1 MEGPNV
7 LQLWNPGMVAVIAN
21 ANGFRSAALA
31 THWTTAQIRGD
42 NFLIQPVSPK
52 RLTLPVRVWLAMR
65 QSALFEILTSR
76 LVLDI
81 SPEIPGVHRFH
92 STAEAAQRTPSEAE
106 VLPMMLDC

>member
-1 MEGPNV
+1 MR
-7 LQLWNPGMVAVIAN
+7 LWNPGMVAVIAN
-21 ANGFRSAALA
+21 ANGFRSAALD

-42 NFLIQPVSPK
+42 NFLIQPVSPN

-76 LVLDI
+76 FVLDI

-106 VLPMMLDC
+106 LLPMMVDC